1 MKYIVVGGVAGGAA
15 TAARIRRNDENGE
28 ILIFERGEY
37 ISYANCGL
45 PYYLGEIIQERES
58 LFVETPQSFK
68 DGLNIDVKIFHEVL
82 SIDRGGKKIKVKNLS
97 TKEIFYESYD
107 KLILSPGA
115 EPFLPP
121 VKGSD
126 LDNVYTVRS
135 VPDIDRIKDYVD
147 QRKPESAVIVGGGFI
162 GIEIAENLHERGVE
176 VSIVEMMGQ
185 VMTTL
190 DFEMAAQVHEHLK
203 IKGTGLYLNESVTG
217 VDKKG
222 DRLAVNMSC
231 GTVLETDLIVFSA
244 GIKPEIQLAVDAGLE
259 TGRGIKVNEYM
270 QTSDPDIYAVG
281 DAAETVSPI
290 TGRNVVVPLAGP
302 AGKQARI
309 AADNIVYN
317 AGKKYRGAIGTS
329 IARVFDMTVAS
340 TGYTEKALK
349 REKIEYRTVITH
361 GFSHAGYYPGAL
373 PLIIKIIFS
382 PAGKLYGGQAVG
394 FDGVDKRIEMISA
407 VLRFGGS
414 VEDLTELE
422 QAYAP
427 PFSSSKDPVNI
438 AGFTAENLI
447 KGRSDHVTWED
458 LKEMIDRKDPDLLL
472 LDVRLEDEVK
482 LHSFEGALNIP
493 KNEIRKN
500 IDKIPSDKK
509 IVILCN
515 VGLRSYLVERI
526 LKQKGFNASIL
537 SGGLKIYFA
546 AAKEQDN
553 RKKAIEECGI
563 NLELKMNV
571 EKITGQIKTVRID
584 ACGLQCPGP
593 VMKLKNEIDKLSPG
607 ERLIETASDPGFA
620 RDVQSWCN
628 MTGNKLIGVNSE
640 KGIITAEIEKK
651 GETVK
656 GDNQGFLVNSN
667 SDEVTL
673 ISFSDDMDKAL
684 ASLVIANGALAAG
697 KKVTVFYTFWGL
709 NIIKKVNKPGVKKG
723 FLGKM
728 FSIMLPSDTSHLTL
742 SKMHMGG
749 MGTAMMKIIMKK
761 QKIDSLQIML
771 DNAVKNGIKII
782 ACQMSMDVMGIK
794 KEELIDEAQIGG
806 VANYLENASGSGI
819 NLFI

>member
-1 MKYIVVGGVAGGAA
+1 
-15 TAARIRRNDENGE
+15 
-28 ILIFERGEY
+28 
-37 ISYANCGL
+37 
-45 PYYLGEIIQERES
+45 
-58 LFVETPQSFK
+58 
-68 DGLNIDVKIFHEVL
+68 
-82 SIDRGGKKIKVKNLS
+82 
-97 TKEIFYESYD
+97 
-107 KLILSPGA
+107 
-115 EPFLPP
+115 
-121 VKGSD
+121 
-126 LDNVYTVRS
+126 
-135 VPDIDRIKDYVD
+135 
-147 QRKPESAVIVGGGFI
+147 
-162 GIEIAENLHERGVE
+162 
-176 VSIVEMMGQ
+176 
-185 VMTTL
+185 
-190 DFEMAAQVHEHLK
+190 
-203 IKGTGLYLNESVTG
+203 
-217 VDKKG
+217 
-222 DRLAVNMSC
+222 
-231 GTVLETDLIVFSA
+231 
-244 GIKPEIQLAVDAGLE
+244 
-259 TGRGIKVNEYM
+259 
-270 QTSDPDIYAVG
+270 
-281 DAAETVSPI
+281 
-290 TGRNVVVPLAGP
+290 
-302 AGKQARI
+302 
-309 AADNIVYN
+309 
-317 AGKKYRGAIGTS
+317 
-329 IARVFDMTVAS
+329 
-340 TGYTEKALK
+340 
-349 REKIEYRTVITH
+349 
-361 GFSHAGYYPGAL
+361 
-373 PLIIKIIFS
+373 
-382 PAGKLYGGQAVG
+382 
-394 FDGVDKRIEMISA
+394 
-407 VLRFGGS
+407 
-414 VEDLTELE
+414 
-422 QAYAP
+422 
-427 PFSSSKDPVNI
+427 
-438 AGFTAENLI
+438 
-447 KGRSDHVTWED
+447 
-458 LKEMIDRKDPDLLL
+458 
-472 LDVRLEDEVK
+472 
-482 LHSFEGALNIP
+482 
-493 KNEIRKN
+493 
-500 IDKIPSDKK
+500 
-509 IVILCN
+509 
-515 VGLRSYLVERI
+515 
-526 LKQKGFNASIL
+526 
-537 SGGLKIYFA
+537 
-546 AAKEQDN
+546 
-553 RKKAIEECGI
+553 
-563 NLELKMNV
+563 MNV